1 MAVATHLNL
10 SIQMAFSLPI
20 AELIAYRSG
29 YICNNP
35 DCNVLTVGPTL
46 SDPSLRTKVG
56 EAAHIVGE
64 KPGAARYEDLGASF
78 LASAENGIWLCVSCH
93 TLIDKNKG
101 IDYPK
106 SQLMGWKRAH
116 EELMGVLLRTHKS
129 PLPLVRRHSKNAA
142 VAQDIVDT
150 LAHRGVM
157 FQPHVLEN
165 PSNVIDSI
173 QQIRLRLTRCLRS
186 IEHDNILRGIC
197 NALIAACRELMNETS
212 RDATRLTSYL
222 DVLRARCGVQ
232 LYRLKEEYGCD
243 IQGPITA
250 IVRQ

>member
-1 MAVATHLNL
+1 
-10 SIQMAFSLPI
+10 MAFSQPI

-46 SDPSLRTKVG
+46 SDPALRTKVG

-64 KPGAARYEDLGASF
+64 KATAARYEDLGTPF

-93 TLIDKNKG
+93 TLVDKNKG
-101 IDYPK
+101 VDYPK
-106 SQLMGWKRAH
+106 SQLMEWKRGH
-116 EELMGVLLRTHKS
+116 EELMGVLLRTHQS
-129 PLPLVRRHSKNAA
+129 PLPLVRRHSTNAA
-142 VAQDIVDT
+142 IAQDIVDT

-165 PSNVIDSI
+165 PSDVIDSI
-173 QQIRLRLTRCLRS
+173 KQIRLRLTRCLRS

-197 NALIAACRELMNETS
+197 NILIGSCRELMNENS
-212 RDATRLTSYL
+212 RDATRLMSYL

-232 LYRLKEEYGCD
+232 LYRLQQEYGCN
-243 IQGPITA
+243 IHGPIA
-250 IVRQ
+250 AFVRP